1 MRRSKINEG
10 TAKSAHT
17 HTEVGEGT
25 QGKELRDAVLIQKH
39 RWRYDRKGQ
48 PPKISLGDIVGR
60 VISRHKV

>member
-1 MRRSKINEG
+1 MKAQLRVH
-10 TAKSAHT
+10 THT
-17 HTEVGEGT
+17 HTEVGERT

-60 VISRHKV
+60 VI